1 MIPRPG
7 EFGHETWENDA
18 WSWTGD
24 VSSWAPMSAD
34 YERGIVYI
42 PTNPPTIDYFGG
54 FRPGANLYGT
64 SVIALDVKTGKRVW
78 HFQTVHNDQWNYDLP
93 NVPILADL
101 NVNGKPVPA
110 VIQTTKQGFIFTFNR
125 ATGEPVWP
133 IEERPVPQTQ
143 VPGNWTSP
151 TQPFP
156 TGPNRWS
163 RMGLPESDLIDF
175 TPELEQEA
183 LEIVKKFR
191 IGGAYEPRLHEGHKA
206 GVDQQHPLRRRAEH
220 HQPGDVRSD
229 DQHPVRVALA
239 RLQRRRTAAGR
250 RRPTSRTR
258 CRRPARR
265 SRSG

>member
-1 MIPRPG
+1 
-7 EFGHETWENDA
+7 
-18 WSWTGD
+18 
-24 VSSWAPMSAD
+24 MSAD
-34 YERGIVYI
+34 HERGIVYI

-101 NVNGKPVPA
+101 NVSGKPVPA

-125 ATGEPVWP
+125 VTGEPVWP
-133 IEERPVPQTQ
+133 IEERPVTQTQ

-163 RMGLPESDLIDF
+163 RRGF
-175 TPELEQEA
+175 
-183 LEIVKKFR
+183 
-191 IGGAYEPRLHEGHKA
+191 
-206 GVDQQHPLRRRAEH
+206 LRA
-220 HQPGDVRSD
+220 
-229 DQHPVRVALA
+229 
-239 RLQRRRTAAGR
+239 T
-250 RRPTSRTR
+250 
-258 CRRPARR
+258 
-265 SRSG
+265 